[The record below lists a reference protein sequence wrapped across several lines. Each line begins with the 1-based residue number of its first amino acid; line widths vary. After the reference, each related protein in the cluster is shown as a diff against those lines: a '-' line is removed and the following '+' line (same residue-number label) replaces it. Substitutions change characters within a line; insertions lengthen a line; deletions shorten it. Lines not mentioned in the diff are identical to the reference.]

1 MKLNEYFEN
10 EVKEFETFVES
21 RKKLESAPKP
31 GDDNFCEVL
40 KFNTYAAKR
49 FQTISF
55 QIEDQLLKA
64 VESEFHSEKRQ
75 EMSMAKNEARKLAT
89 DLTMKTQ
96 S

>member
-21 RKKLESAPKP
+21 RKKLKSIPKP
-31 GDDNFCEVL
+31 GDDNFLEVL
-40 KFNTYAAKR
+40 KFNAYAAKR
-49 FQTISF
+49 LQTISF
-55 QIEDQLLKA
+55 QIEDQLLKT
-64 VESEFHSEKRQ
+64 VEVEFHSEKRQ

-89 DLTMKTQ
+89 DLTMKIQ